1 MSGASNCPETPRQ
14 KMIGVMYLVLTA
26 MLALNVAKTVLD
38 GYSMVDDSL
47 HDSINSSTT
56 RNKSM
61 YETFEELS
69 KKNPAKVKDWLDKAH
84 KVKEKSDE
92 IFNYIEV
99 FKKNMIKLV
108 DKELANDSAYA
119 RQIDGKDNYDVP
131 GLYAILQGNG
141 KIFEEKL
148 VEHKKFLIGLSS
160 NDKSKCQLYEKMF
173 ATEKDKSG
181 RDWDERTFEHM
192 PIAAAIAVCTKYQ
205 ADVRSAEAEVVQYL
219 KAQTDAADFRVNKI
233 TALVVPNSKYIIKG
247 GKYSAQI
254 VLAAVDSTAKPDF
267 VLGGTKLPTNK
278 ESNGI
283 YEVNCGKSGS
293 FKYDGVINLVGND
306 GQSRKYPFHDDYI
319 VGEPS
324 ATISNEDLKVVYRG
338 IDNNF
343 GISVPGIA
351 DDNITIKIIGGT
363 SQKVAGKYIIRATQD
378 EDITINVFAKIEG
391 KDLQMGGSKYRVKY
405 LPDPKSFLQYTDA
418 GGVVRQVQ
426 DGSLSKRILKGNTV
440 SLIAGYGP
448 DELMKANFNITS
460 FSMVTIFGSVN
471 VNGSRFSPKQL
482 SDIDKLE
489 GGDLVTLKNIKAV
502 GPDGKIRSLGLIQI
516 QI

>member
-47 HDSINSSTT
+47 HDSINSSTS

-61 YETFEELS
+61 YESFEELA
-69 KKNPAKVKDWLDKAH
+69 KKNPAKVKEWLEKA
-84 KVKEKSDE
+84 KEVKKKSDE
-92 IFNYIEV
+92 MFNYIETY
-99 FKKNMIKLV
+99 KKEMIKLV
-108 DKELANDSAYA
+108 DKDLANDSAYA

-131 GLYAILQGNG
+131 GMYSILQGNG

-148 VEHKKFLIGLSS
+148 VEHKKFLIGLSK
-160 NDKSKCQLYEKMF
+160 NDKSKCELYEKMF
-173 ATEKDKSG
+173 ATEVDKSG
-181 RDWDERTFEHM
+181 RKWDDRTFEHM

-205 ADVRSAEAEVVQYL
+205 ADIRSAEAEVVQYL

-233 TALVVPNSKYIIKG
+233 TALVVPNSRYIIKG

-254 VLAAVDSTAKPDF
+254 VLSAVDSTAKPEF
-267 VLGGTKLPTNK
+267 LVSGSVVP
-278 ESNGI
+278 NGL
-283 YEVNCGKSGS
+283 YEMNCGKAGP
-293 FKYDGVINLVGND
+293 FKYEGMIKLPGND
-306 GQSRKYPFHDDYI
+306 GILRTYPFQSDYI

-343 GISVPGIA
+343 GISVPGVA
-351 DDNITIKIIGGT
+351 DENISIKIIGGT

-391 KDLQMGGSKYRVKY
+391 KDLQMGGSNYRVKY

>member
-47 HDSINSSTT
+47 HDSINTSTS

-61 YETFEELS
+61 YENFEELS
-69 KKNPAKVKDWLDKAH
+69 KKNPAKVKEWLDRAH
-84 KVKEKSDE
+84 EVRKKSDE
-92 IFNYIEV
+92 MFTYIEI

-108 DKELANDSAYA
+108 DKDLANDSAYA

-131 GLYAILQGNG
+131 GMYAILQGNG

-148 VEHKKFLIGLSS
+148 TEHKKFLIDLSK
-160 NDKSKCQLYEKMF
+160 NDKSKCELYGKMF

-181 RDWDERTFEHM
+181 RKWDERTFEHM

-233 TALVVPNSKYIIKG
+233 TALVVPNSRYIIKG

-254 VLAAVDSTAKPDF
+254 VLSAVDSTQRPEF
-267 VLGGTKLPTNK
+267 LV
-278 ESNGI
+278 
-283 YEVNCGKSGS
+283 SGS
-293 FKYDGVINLVGND
+293 VVQNGLYEMNCLKTGPFKYDGMIKLLGND
-306 GQSRKYPFHDDYI
+306 GILRTYPFQSDYI

-343 GISVPGIA
+343 GISVPGVA
-351 DDNITIKIIGGT
+351 DENITLKLIGAT
-363 SQKVAGKYIIRATQD
+363 AQKVAGKYIIRATQD
-378 EDITINVFAKIEG
+378 EDITINVFAKIDG

-426 DGSLSKRILKGNTV
+426 DGSLSKRILKAASV

-471 VNGSRFSPKQL
+471 VNGSKFTPKQL

-502 GPDGKIRSLGLIQI
+502 GPDGKVRSLGLIQI

>member
-47 HDSINSSTT
+47 HDSINSSIT

-61 YETFEELS
+61 YESFEELA
-69 KKNPAKVKDWLDKAH
+69 KKNPAKVKEWLEKAQE
-84 KVKEKSDE
+84 VKKKSDE
-92 IFNYIEV
+92 MFTYIET

-148 VEHKKFLIGLSS
+148 VEHKKFLIGLSQ

-181 RDWDERTFEHM
+181 RNWDERTFEHM
-192 PIAAAIAVCTKYQ
+192 PIAAAVAVCTKYQ
-205 ADVRSAEAEVVQYL
+205 ADIRSAEAELVQYL

-247 GKYSAQI
+247 GKYTAQI
-254 VLAAVDSTAKPDF
+254 VLSAVDSTQRPEF
-267 VLGGTKLPTNK
+267 LVSGSVVP
-278 ESNGI
+278 NGL
-283 YEVNCGKSGS
+283 YEMSCGKSGA
-293 FKYDGVINLVGND
+293 FKYEGMIKLPGND
-306 GQSRKYPFHDDYI
+306 GVLRTYPFQSDYI

-343 GISVPGIA
+343 GISVPGVA
-351 DDNITIKIIGGT
+351 DENISIKIIGGT
-363 SQKVAGKYIIRATQD
+363 SQKVAGKYIIKATQD
-378 EDITINVFAKIEG
+378 EDITINVFAKIDG

-405 LPDPKSFLQYTDA
+405 LPDPKSFLQYTDG

-448 DELMKANFNITS
+448 DELMKANFNVTS

-471 VNGSRFSPKQL
+471 VNGSKFTPKQL

-502 GPDGKIRSLGLIQI
+502 GPDGKVRSLGLIQI